1 MKALFDL
8 LLAYQGAA
16 AAVAETLVLVFLRV
30 GAAMAA
36 LPGLGE
42 QSIPVR
48 VRLGLA
54 VAVTLAVLPAV
65 PAGSLTAQ
73 SFAAEVALGLLLGLS
88 LRFFV
93 FALSTAGT
101 IAANATSLSQLFP
114 QAGEPQPALSTLF
127 VMAGLALAMQADL
140 PLHLVSYFVV
150 SYDLLPMGNW
160 PRAGDLAS
168 WFAHHADDSFSLAF
182 ALAMPFVIASLLYN
196 LALGVINRSM
206 PALMV
211 TFVGAPALSLGGLAL
226 LAIVAPF
233 ALQAWFGAFSRFLTN
248 PFPWP

>member
-1 MKALFDL
+1 MKPLFDL
-8 LLAYQGAA
+8 LLAYQGGA

-30 GAAMAA
+30 GAAMVA
-36 LPGLGE
+36 LPGLAE
-42 QSIPVR
+42 QSIPAR

-54 VAVTLAVLPAV
+54 VALTLAVLPAV
-65 PAGSLTAQ
+65 PQGSLTVP
-73 SFAAEVALGLLLGLS
+73 SFVAEVALGLLLGLS
-88 LRFFV
+88 LRFLV

-114 QAGEPQPALSTLF
+114 QAGEAQPALSTLF

-140 PLHLVSYFVV
+140 PLHLVRYFVL
-150 SYDLLPMGNW
+150 SYDLLPIGEW
-160 PRAGDLAS
+160 PGTGDLVA

-182 ALAMPFVIASLLYN
+182 ALAMPFMIASLLYN
-196 LALGVINRSM
+196 LALGVINRAM

-226 LAIVAPF
+226 LAVVAPF
-233 ALQAWFGAFSRFLTN
+233 ALQVWLGTFSQFLTN
-248 PFPWP
+248 PFPLP

>member
-16 AAVAETLVLVFLRV
+16 AGAAETLVLVFLRV

-42 QSIPVR
+42 QAIPVR

-54 VAVTLAVLPAV
+54 VALTLAVLPSV
-65 PAGSLTAQ
+65 PAGSLTVQ

-114 QAGEPQPALSTLF
+114 QAGEAQPALSTLF

-140 PLHLVSYFVV
+140 PLHLVRYFVV
-150 SYDLLPMGNW
+150 SYDLLPIGRW
-160 PRAGDLAS
+160 PGSGDLAAWLS
-168 WFAHHADDSFSLAF
+168 HHADDSFSLAF

-196 LALGVINRSM
+196 LALGVINRAM

-226 LAIVAPF
+226 LAVVAPF
-233 ALQAWFGAFSRFLTN
+233 ALQAWFGAFSGFLSA